1 MKRTCLFTLTFLCL
15 LICFAGE
22 PVSREFV
29 AAVYRGNSTHVIV
42 RNTAVSSEGAI
53 VRAGDTYLTPRGAY
67 VKAGNSFLKP
77 SGGAV
82 VSANGSYV
90 GTESALVK
98 VNSGADLILIGSEGA
113 SIGAGSTIL
122 RPLLISP

>member
-1 MKRTCLFTLTFLCL
+1 L
-15 LICFAGE
+15 AEE

-29 AAVYRGNSTHVIV
+29 TAVYRGNSTHVIV
-42 RNTAVSSEGAI
+42 GNTAVSSDGAI

-67 VKAGNSFLKP
+67 VKAGDSFLKP
-77 SGGAV
+77 DGGAV

-90 GTESALVK
+90 GTEGALVK
-98 VNSGADLILIGSEGA
+98 ANSGADLILIGSEGA

-122 RPLLISP
+122 RPLFISP

>member
-1 MKRTCLFTLTFLCL
+1 MKRTYLLTFTFLCL
-15 LICFAGE
+15 QTCLAEE

-29 AAVYRGNSTHVIV
+29 AAVYRGNSTHVIAG
-42 RNTAVSSEGAI
+42 NTAVSSDGAI
-53 VRAGDTYLTPRGAY
+53 VRAGETYLTPRGAY
-67 VKAGNSFLKP
+67 VKAGDSFLKP
-77 SGGAV
+77 DGGAV

-98 VNSGADLILIGSEGA
+98 VNSGVDLILIGSEGA
-113 SIGAGSTIL
+113 SIGAGATIL

>member
-1 MKRTCLFTLTFLCL
+1 MKQTHLLTLAFLCL
-15 LICFAGE
+15 QTCFAE
-22 PVSREFV
+22 DTVSREFV
-29 AAVYRGNSTHVIV
+29 AAVYRGNSAHVIV
-42 RNTAVSSEGAI
+42 GNTAVSSDGAI

-67 VKAGNSFLKP
+67 VKAGDSFLKP

-90 GTESALVK
+90 GTEGALVK
-98 VNSGADLILIGSEGA
+98 VNRSADIIFVGSEGA
-113 SIGAGSTIL
+113 SVGAGSTIL

>member
-1 MKRTCLFTLTFLCL
+1 MKLTYLLTFTFLCL
-15 LICFAGE
+15 QTCLAEE

-29 AAVYRGNSTHVIV
+29 AAVYRGNSTHVIAG
-42 RNTAVSSEGAI
+42 NTAVSSEGAI

-67 VKAGNSFLKP
+67 VKAGDSFLKP
-77 SGGAV
+77 DGGAV

-90 GTESALVK
+90 GTEGALVK
-98 VNSGADLILIGSEGA
+98 VNRSADIIFVGSEGA